1 MPAQK
6 RLLRQTKSDS
16 LRHRR
21 IRQQHE
27 LICQQGART
36 MTHFLNQTVSLRPV
50 VRLAV
55 RRLALVVQAER
66 HLDLGIHHGA
76 RLDPLGP
83 ELLRQVLKK

>member
-1 MPAQK
+1 
-6 RLLRQTKSDS
+6 
-16 LRHRR
+16 
-21 IRQQHE
+21 
-27 LICQQGART
+27 
-36 MTHFLNQTVSLRPV
+36 MTHFLNQTVSLPPV